1 MPYTKRAI
9 NHSTISHSTQ
19 FNNNYELINT
29 IEKMIYN
36 TEYYEPI
43 SETELESKKMLSNIR
58 PFNSSNVL
66 MWGLWKAFHRIF
78 NELGKKTTRDDI
90 DFYETLITDA
100 RKCMDIFTFCSNS
113 NFY

>member
-1 MPYTKRAI
+1 MPYITEAI
-9 NHSTISHSTQ
+9 NIST
-19 FNNNYELINT
+19 YELVEA

-43 SETELESKKMLSNIR
+43 SENELESKQMLSTIR

-78 NELGKKTTRDDI
+78 NELVKPTSRNDI
-90 DFYETLITDA
+90 YFYETLITDA
-100 RKCMDIFTFCSNS
+100 HKCIDIFTFCSNS

>member
-1 MPYTKRAI
+1 MPYITGAI
-9 NHSTISHSTQ
+9 NTSTIS
-19 FNNNYELINT
+19 NYELVQA
-29 IEKMIYN
+29 IERMIYN

-43 SETELESKKMLSNIR
+43 SENELESKQMLSTIR

-78 NELGKKTTRDDI
+78 NELVKPTSRNDI
-90 DFYETLITDA
+90 NFYETLITDA
-100 RKCMDIFTFCSNS
+100 RKCIDIFTFCSNS